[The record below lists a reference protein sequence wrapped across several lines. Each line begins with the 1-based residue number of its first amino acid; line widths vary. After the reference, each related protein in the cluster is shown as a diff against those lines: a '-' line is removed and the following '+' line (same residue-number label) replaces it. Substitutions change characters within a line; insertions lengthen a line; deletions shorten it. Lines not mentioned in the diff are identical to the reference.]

1 MDLGSRTRLRD
12 HEWMSVTTQGRD
24 LGSPRGGGGV
34 HQTGAEKKP
43 GPQGGVSPVRVLK
56 LTGIQVVVF

>member
-1 MDLGSRTRLRD
+1 MDVRHHSGQGLG
-12 HEWMSVTTQGRD
+12 E
-24 LGSPRGGGGV
+24 PRGGGV